1 MEPLI
6 FAALL
11 SAIVLVIVF
20 SRLRRQGPYPPGPPG
35 LPLIGNAL
43 QLPADKQWLKWD
55 EWRREYGTCPRHIYS
70 DRPPAVMAG
79 ELVGWARGLGYT
91 NGPPNQRFREFRK
104 LFHQFMGPRA
114 CAAPEFAGMQ
124 ERETLRLLQKLLD
137 SPKDFYDHCRTSTS
151 STILLMSYGYSTA
164 NGDPLQLVK
173 IAEDAMDGFSKAS
186 EPGWLVDSVP
196 ILKHIPA
203 WFPGASFQR
212 AAQAMRRELDRLY
225 DVPLAFVK
233 GEMAKGTAK
242 PSFLSSNLETKGEQ
256 GASTQEDLLKA
267 AAGSLYSA
275 PFEHFCGTPSALT
288 SFILAMALHP
298 EIQAR
303 AQADVDAICL
313 AHGRMPQ
320 IADRSSLPYV
330 DAIVKEVWRWN
341 PSVPLGL
348 PHMANADDVYR
359 GWKVEKGTVVWANI
373 WSILHDETVF
383 PDPFAFR
390 PERFLNEDPALK
402 STGEYP
408 NEVVQVAF
416 GVGRRICPGMYLGD
430 QAVFIAICS
439 ILFAFDIG
447 KAKDEAG
454 NPITPVVD
462 YEGFIS
468 HPKPF
473 QCSICP
479 RRGPAQEIVQR
490 ALDDLTAG

>member
-1 MEPLI
+1 MK
-6 FAALL
+6 AVNDLL
-11 SAIVLVIVF
+11 E
-20 SRLRRQGPYPPGPPG
+20 SRG
-35 LPLIGNAL
+35 
-43 QLPADKQWLKWD
+43 
-55 EWRREYGTCPRHIYS
+55 HIYS

-91 NGPPNQRFREFRK
+91 NGPPNPRFREFRK

-114 CAAPEFAGMQ
+114 CVTPEFAGMQ

-164 NGDPLQLVK
+164 SDDPLQLVK
-173 IAEDAMDGFSKAS
+173 IAEDAMDGFSRAS

-196 ILKHIPA
+196 ILKYVPA

-212 AAQAMRRELDRLY
+212 AARAMRRELDRLY

-233 GEMAKGTAK
+233 GEMARGTAK

-256 GASTQEDLLKA
+256 GASEQEDLLKA
-267 AAGSLYSA
+267 AAGSLYSGGA
-275 PFEHFCGTPSALT
+275 ETTPSALT
-288 SFILAMALHP
+288 SFILAMVLHP
-298 EIQAR
+298 EIQSR
-303 AQADVDAICL
+303 AQAEVDAVCL

-320 IADRSSLPYV
+320 VADRSSLPYV
-330 DAIVKEVWRWN
+330 NAIVKEVWRWN

-359 GWKVEKGTVVWANI
+359 GWRVEKGTVVWANI
-373 WSILHDETVF
+373 WSILHDETVS

-390 PERFLNEDPALK
+390 PERYLGKDPTLQSAAED
-402 STGEYP
+402 P

-430 QAVFIAICS
+430 QAVFIAICN

-454 NPITPVVD
+454 NIITPVVE
-462 YEGFIS
+462 YGGFIS
-468 HPKPF
+468 HPRPF
-473 QCSICP
+473 RCSIRP
-479 RRGPAQEIVQR
+479 RSGPAQEIVQHALEELR
-490 ALDDLTAG
+490 AGDGLGA

>member
-1 MEPLI
+1 MDPLTLT
-6 FAALL
+6 AL
-11 SAIVLVIVF
+11 SAGIVLVICLR
-20 SRLRRQGPYPPGPPG
+20 RLRHRGPHPPGPPG

-43 QLPADKQWLKWD
+43 QLPNDKQWLKWD
-55 EWRREYGTCPRHIYS
+55 EWRREYGHIYS

-91 NGPPNQRFREFRK
+91 NGPPNPRFREFRK

-114 CAAPEFAGMQ
+114 CATPEFAGMQ

-151 STILLMSYGYSTA
+151 STILLMSYGYPTA

-212 AAQAMRRELDRLY
+212 AAQAMRKELDRLY

-233 GEMAKGTAK
+233 GEMVKGLAK
-242 PSFLSSNLETKGEQ
+242 PSFLSSNLEAKGEQ
-256 GASTQEDLLKA
+256 GASTHEDLLKA
-267 AAGSLYSA
+267 AAGSLYSGGA
-275 PFEHFCGTPSALT
+275 ETTPSALT
-288 SFILAMALHP
+288 SFILAMVLHP

-303 AQADVDAICL
+303 AQAEVDAICL

-320 IADRSSLPYV
+320 IADRSCLPYV
-330 DAIVKEVWRWN
+330 GAIVKEVWRWN

-383 PDPFAFR
+383 PDPFSFR
-390 PERFLNEDPALK
+390 PERYLNEITALK
-402 STGEYP
+402 SAAEDP
-408 NEVVQVAF
+408 NEVVHVAF

-430 QAVFIAICS
+430 QAVFIAICN

-454 NPITPVVD
+454 NSITPVVD
-462 YEGFIS
+462 YGGFIS

-473 QCSICP
+473 KCSIHP
-479 RRGPAQEIVQR
+479 RSGPAQEIVLR
-490 ALDDLTAG
+490 ALDYLAVGE